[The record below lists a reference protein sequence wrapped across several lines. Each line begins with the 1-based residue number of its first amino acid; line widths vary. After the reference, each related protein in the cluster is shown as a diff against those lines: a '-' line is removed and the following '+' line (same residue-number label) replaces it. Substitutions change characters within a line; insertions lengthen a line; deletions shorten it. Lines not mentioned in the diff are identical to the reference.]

1 MLAGTVLAGT
11 YAASTTF
18 AVSCTGA
25 VMAATVGTGAGS
37 VTETFYGTVMAA
49 TCGMGDGVATA
60 QGAGGRPQPG
70 VGRFV
75 RRQPGV
81 GRSSRHQPGTGV

>member
-11 YAASTTF
+11 YAAPTTTN
-18 AVSCTGA
+18 VSCTGA
-25 VMAATVGTGAGS
+25 VMAATVGSAAGS
-37 VTETFYGTVMAA
+37 VNETFYGAVMTAA
-49 TCGMGDGVATA
+49 CAANGGVATA

-81 GRSSRHQPGTGV
+81 GRSSRYQPGAGV